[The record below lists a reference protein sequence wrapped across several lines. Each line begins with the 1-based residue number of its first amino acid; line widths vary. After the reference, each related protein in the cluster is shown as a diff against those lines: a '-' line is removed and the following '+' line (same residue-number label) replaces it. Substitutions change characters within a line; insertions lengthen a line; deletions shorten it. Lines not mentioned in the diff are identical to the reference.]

1 MQSSLGFPGGADDTT
16 LMAKSEEKLKNLL
29 MRVEEES
36 EKAGLKL
43 NIVKT
48 KITASS
54 PPISRQIDAPWKES
68 YDKPSPSPVPFEGS
82 LTLTLT

>member
-1 MQSSLGFPGGADDTT
+1 M
-16 LMAKSEEKLKNLL
+16 K
-29 MRVEEES
+29 VEEES

-68 YDKPSPSPVPFEGS
+68 YDKPRRYIKRQRHHFADKGPYNQIYGFSSSHVWM
-82 LTLTLT
+82 